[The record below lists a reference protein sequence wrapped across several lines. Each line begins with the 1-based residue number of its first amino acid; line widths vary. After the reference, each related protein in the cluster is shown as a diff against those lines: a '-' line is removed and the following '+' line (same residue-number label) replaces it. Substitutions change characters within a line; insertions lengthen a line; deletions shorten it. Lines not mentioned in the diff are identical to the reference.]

1 MRLEQSTHCVFAYT
15 GHRIDGL
22 TGHPMSA
29 PVPKKTRKE
38 DYQVRLLRELCSRI
52 FLDPCEK
59 KLPQMGRLPLLKKN
73 GQHLTLPTA
82 KAGGVS
88 SANNVLPYGTYVIFE
103 TKAPAGYH
111 KNEAFEE
118 GVVFKI
124 REKGGM
130 VLMQGNTGWIV

>member
-59 KLPQMGRLPLLKKN
+59 KVASDG
-73 GQHLTLPTA
+73 TS
-82 KAGGVS
+82 S
-88 SANNVLPYGTYVIFE
+88 SA
-103 TKAPAGYH
+103 
-111 KNEAFEE
+111 EE
-118 GVVFKI
+118 EWATLDTPHG
-124 REKGGM
+124 
-130 VLMQGNTGWIV
+130 

>member
-59 KLPQMGRLPLLKKN
+59 KIIPWRGNYEEVGSSGRIRTHGTFRYDGFQDRCIQPDSVTPPRSDTC
-73 GQHLTLPTA
+73 HSVTLRFSN
-82 KAGGVS
+82 K
-88 SANNVLPYGTYVIFE
+88 SAYQDSDLSY
-103 TKAPAGYH
+103 
-111 KNEAFEE
+111 
-118 GVVFKI
+118 
-124 REKGGM
+124 
-130 VLMQGNTGWIV
+130 

>member
-1 MRLEQSTHCVFAYT
+1 MEQSTHCVFAYT

-59 KLPQMGRLPLLKKN
+59 KIIPWRGNYEEVGSSGRIRT
-73 GQHLTLPTA
+73 H
-82 KAGGVS
+82 
-88 SANNVLPYGTYVIFE
+88 GTYVMFE

>member
-88 SANNVLPYGTYVIFE
+88 SANNVLPYGTYVIC
-103 TKAPAGYH
+103 
-111 KNEAFEE
+111 
-118 GVVFKI
+118 KI
-124 REKGGM
+124 KSTVM
-130 VLMQGNTGWIV
+130 VQI